1 VKLYYQ
7 TKSLKKV
14 VNMVKR
20 KFPEL
25 DKLNTKAVQRLFKRF
40 EESGSVEDRR
50 HSNLCRPRSARTD
63 VAIKEVK
70 TAISNTPQMSVR
82 RVLGDITNLTGM
94 SSVYRMLKYDLR
106 LTPYK
111 ISIMQHLKEND
122 I

>member
-1 VKLYYQ
+1 
-7 TKSLKKV
+7 
-14 VNMVKR
+14 MVKR

-25 DKLNTKAVQRLFKRF
+25 DKLNTKAVQRLFEERF
-40 EESGSVEDRR
+40 EESGLVEDRR

-82 RVLGDITNLTGM
+82 RVLGDITNWASM

-122 I
+122 L